1 MSEQKKTSEKNNW
14 SFEQFMRKTFK
25 VVLDPV
31 AAFFLKLGLTP
42 NMVTILGLIL
52 SIAAAVFAGMG
63 KFLVAG
69 LILLVGAPFDAVDGA
84 MARQLGK
91 PTRFGGFFDSVID
104 RYSELFMMG
113 GLLYYY
119 VGQGNKLAS
128 LLVFIAA
135 AGSVMVSYVR
145 ARAEGQ
151 AFTAKVGILSRVERM
166 IALVLF
172 LIIGKPLIA
181 IWIIAILANFTA
193 IQRILNVRNQAIAS
207 DSIST
212 RGHNG

>member
-1 MSEQKKTSEKNNW
+1 MSELYNSPEKKKW
-14 SFEQFMRKTFK
+14 SFEQFMRSTFK

-42 NMVTILGLIL
+42 NMVTILGLVIT
-52 SIAAAVFAGMG
+52 ITAAVFAGMG

-69 LILLVGAPFDAVDGA
+69 LILLVGAPFDAIDGA

-104 RYSELFMMG
+104 RYAELFMMG
-113 GLLYYY
+113 GLLYFY

-135 AGSVMVSYVR
+135 AGSVMVSYTR

-166 IALVLF
+166 IALVFF
-172 LIIGKPLIA
+172 LIIGRPLIA
-181 IWIIAILANFTA
+181 MWIIAILANVTA
-193 IQRILNVRNQAIAS
+193 VQRILNVRKQARES
-207 DSIST
+207 ESSQT
-212 RGHNG
+212 RGEL

>member
-1 MSEQKKTSEKNNW
+1 MNEQNNARVKSKW
-14 SFEQFMRKTFK
+14 SFEQFMRNTFK

-31 AAFFLKLGLTP
+31 AAFFLKLGFTP
-42 NMVTILGLIL
+42 NMVTLLGLVL
-52 SIAAAVFAGMG
+52 SIVAAVFAGMG

-69 LILLVGAPFDAVDGA
+69 LILMVGAPFDAVDGA
-84 MARQLGK
+84 MARQRGE
-91 PTRFGGFFDSVID
+91 PSRFGGFFDSVID
-104 RYSELFMMG
+104 RYSELFMLG

-119 VGQGNKLAS
+119 IGQGDQLAC

-193 IQRILNVRNQAIAS
+193 VQRILNVHKQAVET
-207 DSIST
+207 DSPSM
-212 RGHNG
+212 RGKND